1 MRHHHHLLL
10 LALTSTLLRAAP
22 TESVSKPASARDQ
35 VLQVVQSFFNALAQ
49 KDGETLN
56 VLCAPGG
63 QITVAPAPE
72 MNRPLRRRSTEDDAE
87 SIKKNTE
94 AWLERM
100 WNPTV
105 LVEGR
110 IAVVWTPY
118 DFHRDGKF
126 SHNGTDVFT
135 LMKLA
140 DGWKI
145 VSAAYTKHNVIS
157 NCLLWWPGLSS
168 VQ

>member
-1 MRHHHHLLL
+1 MRHLILLL
-10 LALTSTLLRAAP
+10 LSSTLLRATPPEP
-22 TESVSKPASARDQ
+22 TATPVSDRDQ
-35 VLQVVQSFFNALAQ
+35 VLQVVQSFFDALA
-49 KDGETLN
+49 KHDGEALR
-56 VLCAPGG
+56 VLAPAGG
-63 QITVAPAPE
+63 QITVAPVPE
-72 MNRPLRRRSTEDDAE
+72 MNRALRRRSTEDDAE
-87 SIKKNTE
+87 NIKKSTE

-126 SHNGTDVFT
+126 SHNGIDVFT
-135 LMKLA
+135 LMKLD

-145 VSAAYTKHNVIS
+145 VSTAYTIEPAGPSKN
-157 NCLLWWPGLSS
+157 PAGPP
-168 VQ
+168 